1 VGTVP
6 GGRGRAGSGVS
17 HELLLE
23 WASERGRGSW
33 ATFREAHDW
42 LFNAGRQEGWR
53 TAPART
59 ANSLA
64 TLGHI
69 EIDWINGLWAASRP
83 ALTILPSAGGHGLLT
98 GGRTRALLSALEQET
113 APEIT
118 MDIYTARHAQTDAP
132 DAIFL
137 ACRSER
143 DIEELAARLGIT
155 YAFSLSERL
164 SSLLPPLDSYLA
176 ISQST
181 PAPKGFGV
189 ERFNATN
196 LRWAAAASDASPG
209 LYRYQRYGHYDF
221 RFLTTDHHHHAL
233 EMNTGIYA
241 ELSRIGRRVLRYE
254 PEATNGTLVVPAAAP
269 LPILHA
275 RAAVLCSGLL
285 PAFDR
290 TERTRRFV
298 NVPRETARRI
308 AHALDQEL
316 DELDVTKKHYR
327 RQSSKPVTRAR
338 LAGGRRGRRT

>member
-1 VGTVP
+1 MGAVP
-6 GGRGRAGSGVS
+6 GSRRRTGAGVS
-17 HELLLE
+17 YELLLE

-33 ATFREAHDW
+33 AMFREAHDW
-42 LFNAGRQEGWR
+42 LFNAGRLEGER
-53 TAPART
+53 TPPART

-69 EIDWINGLWAASRP
+69 EIDWINGLWAAAQP

-118 MDIYTARHAQTDAP
+118 MDIYLARHTQADAP

-143 DIEELAARLGIT
+143 DIEELAARLGIA

-164 SSLLPPLDSYLA
+164 SSLLPPLGSYLA
-176 ISQST
+176 ISRST
-181 PAPKGFGV
+181 PAPRGFGV
-189 ERFNATN
+189 ERFS
-196 LRWAAAASDASPG
+196 AAALQWIAATSDGQPG

-221 RFLTTDHHHHAL
+221 RFLTADHHYHAL

-241 ELSRIGRRVLRYE
+241 ELSRAGRRVIRYE
-254 PEATNGTLVVPAAAP
+254 PEATNGTLLVPAAAP

-285 PAFDR
+285 PTFDR
-290 TERTRRFV
+290 AERTRRFL

-316 DELDVTKKHYR
+316 DESEVGIKYHR
-327 RQSSKPVTRAR
+327 RRSSKPV
-338 LAGGRRGRRT
+338 